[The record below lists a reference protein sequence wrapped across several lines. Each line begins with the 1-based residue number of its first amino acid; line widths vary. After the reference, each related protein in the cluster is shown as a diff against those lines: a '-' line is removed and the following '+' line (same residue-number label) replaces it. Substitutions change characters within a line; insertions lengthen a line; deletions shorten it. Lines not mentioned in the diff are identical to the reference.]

1 MTSDSAVV
9 LEIREAHKSYGPR
22 AALNGAAFSLRQGEW
37 LALLGPNGAGK
48 TTLVRTI
55 AGRLQLDRGEIALH
69 GQTLSPH
76 DQAARRQL
84 GIVPQELALYP
95 NLTARENL
103 DIFGRFHGVGGQTL
117 KDKINWA
124 LDWIALA
131 DRANERIKGFS
142 GGMKRRLNIAA
153 AVLHQPSVIML
164 DEPTVGVD
172 PQSRERIWQMLNQLR
187 EEGASLVLTTHQL
200 DEAQTICDRIVI
212 IDGGRTIAAGT
223 LDELITQTI
232 GPQRGV
238 FCKVRDQHGEVK
250 EEQHAVDDLSEALP
264 ALLTRIKS
272 QNKQLLDL
280 RIQAPTLQAVFLH
293 LTGKELRE

>member
-9 LEIREAHKSYGPR
+9 LEIREAHKAYGSR

-69 GQTLSPH
+69 GQTLTAA
-76 DQAARRQL
+76 DQSGRRRL

-103 DIFGRFHGVGGQTL
+103 DIFGRFHGVGGREL
-117 KDKINWA
+117 KDKIKWA

-131 DRANERIKGFS
+131 DRANDRIKGFS

-187 EEGASLVLTTHQL
+187 AEGASLVLTTHQL

-223 LDELITQTI
+223 LDELITQTV
-232 GPQRGV
+232 GPQRTV
-238 FCKVRDQHGEVK
+238 FCKVRDQAGEVA

-264 ALLTRIKS
+264 ALLQRFKT
-272 QNKQLLDL
+272 QNKQLLDV